1 MLTIKENEAL
11 SRIIHQH
18 RNQNRCIGFVPT
30 MGALHE
36 GHLSLVRQARETCDV
51 VVCSI
56 FVNPTQFNDPGD
68 LERYPRPLERDVA
81 LLENTDCAILY
92 LPSLEAIY
100 PAGTKPS
107 EQDLIGPLDHLME
120 GAFRPG
126 HFTGVRQVV
135 RRLLELVAPDE
146 LFLGQK
152 DYQQVAVIRE
162 MLRRSGSSIRLRM
175 CPTAR
180 EQDGLAMSSR
190 NALLTPEW
198 RSVAPVMH
206 QCLQQARSE
215 LGELTPRDI
224 EERAMDTLRHAGL
237 KPEYFSVSDGDTLEP
252 VGDPGGH
259 SRIVACTAAWAGK
272 VRLIDNLMLRG

>member
-1 MLTIKENEAL
+1 MQTIHGNEAL
-11 SRIIHQH
+11 SGLMALH
-18 RNQNRCIGFVPT
+18 RDRNRRIGFVPT
-30 MGALHE
+30 MGALHD
-36 GHLSLVRQARETCDV
+36 GHLSLVHRARENCDV

-56 FVNPTQFNDPGD
+56 FVNPTQFNDPRD

-81 LLENTDCAILY
+81 LLEQSSCDLLY
-92 LPSLEAIY
+92 LPSTEAIY
-100 PAGTKPS
+100 PSGTLPS
-107 EQDLIGPLDHLME
+107 EQDLVGPLDHLME

-146 LFLGQK
+146 LFMGQK

-162 MLRRSGSSIRLRM
+162 MLRRSGSTIELTM

-180 EQDGLAMSSR
+180 EEDGLAMSSR

-198 RSVAPVMH
+198 RSVTPVIY
-206 QCLQQARSE
+206 QVLLQAQTE
-215 LGELTPRDI
+215 LGALTPRDI
-224 EERAMDTLRHAGL
+224 EIGAVDALRNAGL
-237 KPEYFSVSDGDTLEP
+237 KPEYFSIADGDTLEP

-259 SRIVACTAAWAGK
+259 ARIVACTAAWAGN